1 MAAGSTYSPIATTT
15 LGSAAASY
23 TFSSIAGT
31 YTDLVVIF
39 NGAITA
45 GPDDLR
51 IQFNG
56 DTASNYSD
64 TLLRGDG
71 SATLSGRESNVT
83 NISYN
88 AYIGTGDGSTVGI
101 FNIMNYS
108 NTTTYK
114 TVLSRGSLAAS
125 FVNATVGLW
134 RSTAAITSVKMIA
147 GSSTFKVGSTFTLYG
162 ILSA

>member
-1 MAAGSTYSPIATTT
+1 MAAGATYEPIATTT
-15 LGSAAASY
+15 LGSATASY
-23 TFSSIAGT
+23 TFSSISGS
-31 YTDLVVIF
+31 YTDLVCVF

-51 IQFNG
+51 IRFNS

-71 SATLSGRESNVT
+71 SATLSARESNVT

-114 TVLSRGSLAAS
+114 TVLSRGSLAAN

-134 RSTAAITSVKMIA
+134 RNTAAITSMTLIA
-147 GSSTFKVGSTFTLYG
+147 GSSTFKIGSTFTLYG
-162 ILSA
+162 IAAA